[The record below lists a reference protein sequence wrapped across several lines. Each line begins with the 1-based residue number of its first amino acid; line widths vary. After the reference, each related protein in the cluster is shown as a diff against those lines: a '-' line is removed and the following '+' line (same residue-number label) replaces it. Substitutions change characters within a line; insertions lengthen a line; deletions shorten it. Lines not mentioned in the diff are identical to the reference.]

1 MQSAILDAKSSP
13 SAYPRD
19 EIAAQARCAERLNHV
34 GFWQASHRLS
44 EVRELRDACRFDNL
58 DRQTNERYELTKPK
72 DNASEIANP
81 AELDLE
87 RSIESL
93 LADDSDDVRDDTF
106 EESLSDQCDIAKE
119 LKNQDEKQASI
130 DSETSTKHDESNT
143 KSNNLHEESIG
154 LYTVTKSGN
163 LQTKLTNRHNPL
175 GSSASCNRD
184 SAEISRLNSKLD
196 RFSENVTNK
205 LQNLSVEINNIKENK
220 PYSILVL

>member
-1 MQSAILDAKSSP
+1 M
-13 SAYPRD
+13 
-19 EIAAQARCAERLNHV
+19 ERIHSFLK
-34 GFWQASHRLS
+34 Q
-44 EVRELRDACRFDNL
+44 D
-58 DRQTNERYELTKPK
+58 P

-119 LKNQDEKQASI
+119 LKNQDGKQASI
-130 DSETSTKHDESNT
+130 DSKTSTKHDESNT
-143 KSNNLHEESIG
+143 KSKNLHEESIG

-163 LQTKLTNRHNPL
+163 LPTKSTNRHNPL

-205 LQNLSVEINNIKENK
+205 LQNSA
-220 PYSILVL
+220 SR

>member
-1 MQSAILDAKSSP
+1 MMGASSIVSNILYSYFNIKRSKLIWTGSLETLKAFVLTEVDEETAETTTWRSP
-13 SAYPRD
+13 SGGKWLFDSKLLSVTWLTRSQNIHFD
-19 EIAAQARCAERLNHV
+19 GDKGSDLMERIHSFLK
-34 GFWQASHRLS
+34 Q
-44 EVRELRDACRFDNL
+44 D
-58 DRQTNERYELTKPK
+58 P

-93 LADDSDDVRDDTF
+93 LADDVRDDTF

-143 KSNNLHEESIG
+143 KSKNLHEESIG

-163 LQTKLTNRHNPL
+163 LQTKSTNIGIIPWKVVPAVIATPL
-175 GSSASCNRD
+175 
-184 SAEISRLNSKLD
+184 RLVD
-196 RFSENVTNK
+196 
-205 LQNLSVEINNIKENK
+205 
-220 PYSILVL
+220 